1 MFFFKLKKLE
11 QRLRTDEVS
20 DKEGL
25 YYLTANT
32 LLYSLG
38 SYISSRDDKSSYFYA
53 EFICVIAITIYGVFK
68 TYGINKDGDDLDYFK
83 RFQALVFVVG
93 MRIIVLAILVMIVAA
108 VILYQQPE
116 RLTSPSSMF
125 IITVLTG
132 VLFYYRLCESFKRV
146 SHANKDLG
154 VLEHTEE

>member
-1 MFFFKLKKLE
+1 MIFFKLKKLE
-11 QRLRTDEVS
+11 ERLRTDEVA

-38 SYISSRDDKSSYFYA
+38 SYIATRDDKSSWFYA

-68 TYGINKDGDDLDYFK
+68 TYNINKEGDDLDYFK

-108 VILYQQPE
+108 VILYQQPDQ
-116 RLTSPSSMF
+116 LTSPSSMF

-132 VLFYYRLCESFKRV
+132 GLFYYRLCESFKRV
-146 SHANKDLG
+146 SQTDTDFALKN
-154 VLEHTEE
+154 TEE